1 MIKRNLFVLFSIL
14 MALFLASCDVGLG
27 SAVDTEP
34 PVLTI
39 DYPQSGSIIRDSFIL
54 AGSCKDDVAVSKVE
68 VVVKT
73 QGSTSKVVG
82 IYEADVDNKDN
93 FWQVELN
100 HFAESRESY
109 NGWEY
114 ADGNYSIDVRAY
126 DDASR
131 VSGTSSISV
140 TIDNT
145 APLLILK
152 TPGNANIDAPT
163 EYGTTVKIAGTIVD
177 DNEVQHLTMSLV
189 SKDKDIENNP
199 EYKSSWTLSNVST
212 AGGTEE
218 IFAKLTDDEAEEL
231 TQRYN
236 EVYVNTDSNGN
247 VYYYTLFKV
256 EDNAKEYKN
265 PKETENAT
273 LGNSTD
279 KFFFSDDVTSV
290 WSSESKGT
298 TFKTVQKVING
309 TNTDVDDELKAEI
322 LNIYNNEAKQ
332 YAACLINKDANPKYS
347 VLGYS
352 VDEKNLS
359 VENKKNIPSAQ
370 PGGTISIQSV
380 MGRNANYILP
390 KTIHVIQV
398 GPLQEDANLKTTID
412 YLYGYM
418 VENFVKDH
426 GIDNDD
432 GVTSIRPSNTKIN
445 YNGYD
450 NIWRELGVD
459 ASEEEELTKK
469 KNSSSCENYTYSV
482 KVAADTEPGKI
493 YLIAAFGDDEQNGKL
508 TNDGYYIFKGS
519 SSDIP
524 PTVLWESDLDYGK
537 NSVKDR
543 GYVKDYSK
551 LKFGGKY
558 NSNVDVIEGE
568 CKYSVVVTGENGTA
582 NPTNADFEGPVIID
596 KTNKLWSID
605 LSKNPNRFNFDN
617 EKEYLYDIT
626 VTLKNSAGTG
636 TNNHKIHVDTKKP
649 VVNISSISPT
659 TIKKYLNGGSEVER
673 TAVNGKIKFQGNV
686 DDTALMKVEYE
697 VSYAADGDVLFR
709 KSLGKTYTVN
719 EEINTRSKYESDGTV
734 AADGKEI
741 LDEHT
746 FIIKLIATDEA
757 GNVGEYNSSEFNKN
771 DPLFIDQSTDAPVLV
786 PNNFTQITD
795 KTKVKE
801 NDNVFDASGN
811 KTLLATITDDDLL
824 QTVQVEFYKE
834 DKKVGNAVEIKNL
847 SQSSYALKQVLPATD
862 GIYWV
867 QITAKDN
874 DGHNKDDCPHIGGLF
889 IALDNSKP

>member
-100 HFAESRESY
+100 HFVESRESY

-114 ADGNYSIDVRAY
+114 ADGEYSIDVRAY

-140 TIDNT
+140 KIDNT

-177 DNEVQHLTMSLV
+177 DNDVQHLTMSLV

-247 VYYYTLFKV
+247 VYYYTLFEV

-265 PKETENAT
+265 PLESENT
-273 LGNSTD
+273 TSGNKTKD
-279 KFFFSDDVTSV
+279 FFFSDDVTSV

-347 VLGYS
+347 V
-352 VDEKNLS
+352 
-359 VENKKNIPSAQ
+359 
-370 PGGTISIQSV
+370 
-380 MGRNANYILP
+380 
-390 KTIHVIQV
+390 
-398 GPLQEDANLKTTID
+398 
-412 YLYGYM
+412 
-418 VENFVKDH
+418 
-426 GIDNDD
+426 
-432 GVTSIRPSNTKIN
+432 
-445 YNGYD
+445 
-450 NIWRELGVD
+450 
-459 ASEEEELTKK
+459 
-469 KNSSSCENYTYSV
+469 
-482 KVAADTEPGKI
+482 
-493 YLIAAFGDDEQNGKL
+493 
-508 TNDGYYIFKGS
+508 
-519 SSDIP
+519 
-524 PTVLWESDLDYGK
+524 
-537 NSVKDR
+537 DR
-543 GYVKDYSK
+543 K
-551 LKFGGKY
+551 
-558 NSNVDVIEGE
+558 
-568 CKYSVVVTGENGTA
+568 SVV
-582 NPTNADFEGPVIID
+582 
-596 KTNKLWSID
+596 
-605 LSKNPNRFNFDN
+605 
-617 EKEYLYDIT
+617 
-626 VTLKNSAGTG
+626 
-636 TNNHKIHVDTKKP
+636 
-649 VVNISSISPT
+649 
-659 TIKKYLNGGSEVER
+659 
-673 TAVNGKIKFQGNV
+673 
-686 DDTALMKVEYE
+686 
-697 VSYAADGDVLFR
+697 
-709 KSLGKTYTVN
+709 
-719 EEINTRSKYESDGTV
+719 
-734 AADGKEI
+734 
-741 LDEHT
+741 
-746 FIIKLIATDEA
+746 
-757 GNVGEYNSSEFNKN
+757 
-771 DPLFIDQSTDAPVLV
+771 
-786 PNNFTQITD
+786 
-795 KTKVKE
+795 
-801 NDNVFDASGN
+801 
-811 KTLLATITDDDLL
+811 
-824 QTVQVEFYKE
+824 
-834 DKKVGNAVEIKNL
+834 
-847 SQSSYALKQVLPATD
+847 
-862 GIYWV
+862 
-867 QITAKDN
+867 
-874 DGHNKDDCPHIGGLF
+874 
-889 IALDNSKP
+889 